1 MQPLPDRKALLGK
14 FNSRLKE
21 ALPWQPAVVLMRK
34 MQHRNQTR
42 NTHCPAPTFCL
53 LKRHGLRRLTIGGM
67 KKERL
72 RCCGRCGL
80 SAIVDMNLSAVGMNQ
95 EGASTKTTGLRLDK
109 AEHHLTC
116 DGRVNGTSA
125 FLKH

>member
-34 MQHRNQTR
+34 MQHRNKAW
-42 NTHCPAPTFCL
+42 NTHCPTPTFCL
-53 LKRHGLRRLTIGGM
+53 LKCHGLGCQRIGGM
-67 KKERL
+67 KKECL
-72 RCCGRCGL
+72 RCCGRRGL
-80 SAIVDMNLSAVGMNQ
+80 STIVDMNLTAVAMNQ

-109 AEHHLTC
+109 AKHHLTC
-116 DGRVNGTSA
+116 DGRVNGASA
-125 FLKH
+125 FLEH